1 MEKTSQSRQQEIL
14 EMIRAARAKENLP
27 ETQTGNNPDYDA
39 RQDILDWIESQ
50 GIYIRE

>member
-14 EMIRAARAKENLP
+14 EMIHAASAKENLP
-27 ETQTGNNPDYDA
+27 ATPTAKNPDYDA

>member
-27 ETQTGNNPDYDA
+27 ETQTEIGRA
-39 RQDILDWIESQ
+39 HV
-50 GIYIRE
+50 